1 MDGLET
7 LEDDSLS
14 ISIFDGAFS
23 KEIKVAWA
31 ISWASLACFR
41 FLLLSR
47 EQMQVDLEKDG
58 W

>member
-1 MDGLET
+1 MEGLET
-7 LEDDSLS
+7 FEDDSLS
-14 ISIFDGAFS
+14 LSIFDGAFS

-31 ISWASLACFR
+31 ISLASLACFR
-41 FLLLSR
+41 LLLLSR

>member
-1 MDGLET
+1 MEGLET

-14 ISIFDGAFS
+14 LSIFDGAFS

-31 ISWASLACFR
+31 ISIASFACLR
-41 FLLLSR
+41 LSLLSR
-47 EQMQVDLEKDG
+47 EHIQVDFEKEG